1 MRVTIESVLANNA
14 YLEQLASIRRS
25 LANLLSDYN
34 RSERFYRKRDDLV
47 DELHEL
53 GMQPV
58 KQIKHL

>member
-14 YLEQLASIRRS
+14 AYLEQLASIRSR
-25 LANLLSDYN
+25 LANLSPDYN
-34 RSERFYRKRDDLV
+34 RPDRFYRKRDDLV

-58 KQIKHL
+58 KQI